1 MTFESNV
8 AAIEALLA
16 AIRDRDEAAFG
27 AAYADDAVVRQSGVP
42 ESLGGVL
49 RGRND
54 IVENFRRQDPAAVD
68 VRFMFGDATHV
79 CVVGKLSGIVTGTE
93 KLKGNKSALCDLR
106 VHCLQAARQT
116 HRAAARVC
124 QLVGPLRPSRPR
136 RHRQLAVLTR
146 DFADRTRA
154 ESNG

>member
-1 MTFESNV
+1 MTIESNV

-68 VRFMFGDATHV
+68 VRVIFGDETHV
-79 CVVGKLSGIVTGTE
+79 CLVSKLAGIMTGTE
-93 KLKGNKSALCDLR
+93 KLKGNNQPYTTYECTVYRLR
-106 VHCLQAARQT
+106 DGLIEQ
-116 HRAAARVC
+116 
-124 QLVGPLRPSRPR
+124 
-136 RHRQLAVLTR
+136 QLAFVNWL
-146 DFADRTRA
+146 DPYVQAGLVDIASLLF
-154 ESNG
+154 